1 MEKKRIITIGREF
14 GSGGRTI
21 GKEVADRLGIPCYDH
36 ELIDRLAEESGLSKE
51 YITNESEYASH
62 SSWTAA
68 AFSSVRS
75 FGVPSNQDYLWAIQR
90 RIILELGQKENC
102 VIVGR
107 CADAIL
113 EGSADLLKVFVHADF
128 EKRAKRIVE
137 KYGETE
143 EPTEKRLRDKDKR
156 RALYYQFYTDLE
168 WGNMSGCDRL
178 ALLIED
184 TRIHTS
190 EAVPHGTASFFV
202 YPKPRVRRVVFGYR
216 YTKRAAAY
224 ALYAAALF
232 IRLFPPEAGE
242 DSSGRSAFPGRR
254 EARASRRRTGT
265 QRRTSEGRWRRPR

>member
-21 GKEVADRLGIPCYDH
+21 GKICGQYDEFFFAADEPPTKSGTVYHKDYVA
-36 ELIDRLAEESGLSKE
+36 
-51 YITNESEYASH
+51 T
-62 SSWTAA
+62 TAGKTLLEQEA
-68 AFSSVRS
+68 PQADTWYTGSD
-75 FGVPSNQDYLWAIQR
+75 GVPSNQDYLWAIQR

-168 WGNMSGCDRL
+168 WGNMNHYHIILDSGSL
-178 ALLIED
+178 GIEKCVD
-184 TRIHTS
+184 VI
-190 EAVPHGTASFFV
+190 AS
-202 YPKPRVRRVVFGYR
+202 
-216 YTKRAAAY
+216 
-224 ALYAAALF
+224 LY
-232 IRLFPPEAGE
+232 
-242 DSSGRSAFPGRR
+242 
-254 EARASRRRTGT
+254 
-265 QRRTSEGRWRRPR
+265 